1 MFYIDLEQGK
11 CRWNQDVE
19 TCNMN
24 ITLSFGFEQDV
35 DELKAVVLQEGD
47 VNSKNASKLWKMVNK
62 AVDQLDKQIDDFHD
76 IKDEIQVEI
85 DTREVRLKKSPEL
98 QTNLEKREEILSE
111 LKKRK

>member
-1 MFYIDLEQGK
+1 MDFG
-11 CRWNQDVE
+11 CWNLW
-19 TCNMN
+19 TCT
-24 ITLSFGFEQDV
+24 TLKVFVFEQDV